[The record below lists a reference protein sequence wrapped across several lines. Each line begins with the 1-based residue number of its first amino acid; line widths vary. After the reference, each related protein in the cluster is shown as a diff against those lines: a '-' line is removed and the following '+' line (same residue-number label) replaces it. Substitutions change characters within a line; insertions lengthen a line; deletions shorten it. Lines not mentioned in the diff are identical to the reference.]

1 MGNVSNLDSSKITF
15 LQKLYNMGFRIDN
28 ESVSAVGF
36 LNGYRFTVSIEG
48 FTYMVSTSVRSGGLL
63 PEEEFL
69 RYVVDEVKTVKD
81 AVYQNNRVTFI
92 IQKSL
97 QSEKM
102 LDNIINSLHE
112 ISDILK
118 RYDYVNVCEICGQP
132 LDSIDSYD
140 INGRVFDFCEN
151 CHEACESYV
160 QARKCLDDSVRE
172 NIPKG
177 MALSLLGGIVGAA
190 CIVASVA
197 LGSVSTWLGAVLS
210 YGLLL
215 GYEKGSGKMSRLGLI
230 FSAVMTLVISYFSC
244 RLAFAIRYVHILKEY
259 GESASILGAFSNL
272 HGILGA
278 VEGSKNFVE
287 VVLYC
292 CVFGSFFIGADL
304 LMMVKKRKTKTADI
318 IIEIP
323 EERHFYTAI

>member
-1 MGNVSNLDSSKITF
+1 MGNVSNLDSSKISF

-69 RYVVDEVKTVKD
+69 RYVVDEVKAVKD
-81 AVYQNNRVTFI
+81 AVYQNNRVTFV

-102 LDNIINSLHE
+102 LDNIVNSLHE

-132 LDSIDSYD
+132 LDSIDSYN

-151 CHEACESYV
+151 CHEDCESYV

-177 MALSLLGGIVGAA
+177 MALGLLGGILGGAI
-190 CIVASVA
+190 IVASVA
-197 LGSVSTWLGAVLS
+197 SGSVSTWLGAVLS

-230 FSAVMTLVISYFSC
+230 FSAVMTFIISYLSC

-259 GESASILGAFSNL
+259 SESASIFSAFSNL

-278 VEGSKNFVE
+278 VEGSKNFIE

-292 CVFGSFFIGADL
+292 CFFGSFFIGADL

-323 EERHFYTAI
+323 EERHFYTAV